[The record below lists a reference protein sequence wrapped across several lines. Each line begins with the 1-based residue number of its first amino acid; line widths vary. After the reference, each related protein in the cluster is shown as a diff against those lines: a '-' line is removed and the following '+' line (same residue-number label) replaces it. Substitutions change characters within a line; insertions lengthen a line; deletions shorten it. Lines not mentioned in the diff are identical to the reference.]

1 MGFRHVERQK
11 CVDCGLCYSVCR
23 LVAIE
28 TIKDEFSY
36 GPWLIE
42 ENCTD
47 CGDPLKVCPGIN
59 INSLT

>member
-11 CVDCGLCYSVCR
+11 CVGCGLCYSVCR
-23 LVAIE
+23 LAAIE
-28 TIKDEFSY
+28 TVKDEFNY
-36 GPWLIE
+36 VPWLIE

-47 CGDPLKVCPGIN
+47 CGDSSKVCPGIN